1 MMNFLKSK
9 NTNLPQNKT
18 RHDDMSPFLFEKKN
32 YLILLFSLV
41 LIAVGFLLM
50 IGGEGETL
58 TAFNPEIFSA
68 RRIKLA
74 PIIIITGY
82 IGMIFSIFYN
92 D

>member
-1 MMNFLKSK
+1 MMNFLKTK
-9 NTNLPQNKT
+9 NTNSKHNKMGY
-18 RHDDMSPFLFEKKN
+18 DKLSPFLFQKKN
-32 YLILLFSLV
+32 YLILLCSLA
-41 LIAVGFLLM
+41 LIDLGFLM
-50 IGGEGETL
+50 MMGGEGETS

-74 PIIIITGY
+74 PIIIVIGY

>member
-9 NTNLPQNKT
+9 NTNLRQNKT
-18 RHDDMSPFLFEKKN
+18 RYDDISPFLFKKKN

-50 IGGEGETL
+50 IGGGGETS
-58 TAFNPEIFSA
+58 TAFNPDIFSP

-74 PIIIITGY
+74 PIIIIIGY